1 MENASR
7 YGPHDDAKQEEAHG
21 ENSVIDSCLFGSP
34 MAAAEVCPE
43 DQKTEEERDTG
54 GSEDDVL
61 GPGLRSTSPGREI
74 AAWFEVLGGQ
84 EDVDGGTDESEDDET
99 AAEVYTTEEQLDCS
113 HADLCF
119 L

>member
-1 MENASR
+1 MT
-7 YGPHDDAKQEEAHG
+7 
-21 ENSVIDSCLFGSP
+21 
-34 MAAAEVCPE
+34 AAEVCPE
-43 DQKTEEERDTG
+43 DHKTEGERDTG
-54 GSEDDVL
+54 SGEDDVL
-61 GPGLRSTSPGREI
+61 GPSLRSTSPGREVT
-74 AAWFEVLGGQ
+74 ACWEVLGGQ

>member
-1 MENASR
+1 
-7 YGPHDDAKQEEAHG
+7 
-21 ENSVIDSCLFGSP
+21 

-43 DQKTEEERDTG
+43 DKKTEEERDTG

-74 AAWFEVLGGQ
+74 TACFEVLGGQ

-99 AAEVYTTEEQLDCS
+99 TAEVYTTEE
-113 HADLCF
+113 
-119 L
+119 